1 MFCQRGDACRPAE
14 RREVGSFMAAKAKQ
28 AEVEEEDDK
37 PEGENEQSAAKSK
50 FAFLK
55 FKLPSMKWMIIGG
68 AGLLVILCGSGGAYF
83 FFKGP
88 DHKETHVA
96 AKPATFVDMP
106 DVLVNLSSNG
116 ADRTQYLK
124 VKIVLELPDA
134 TLVPQIQPLM
144 PRVMDAFQ
152 TYLRELRPTDLDG
165 SAGLYRLKEELTR
178 RVNAAVAPSR
188 VTAVL
193 FKEIVVQ

>member
-1 MFCQRGDACRPAE
+1 MAKKPKKAE
-14 RREVGSFMAAKAKQ
+14 KT
-28 AEVEEEDDK
+28 EEEDDEAA
-37 PEGENEQSAAKSK
+37 EGEQSAQPKRR
-50 FAFLK
+50 
-55 FKLPSMKWMIIGG
+55 LPSLKVMIIAAAGLVVVVGG
-68 AGLLVILCGSGGAYF
+68 AGAYF
-83 FFKGP
+83 MFFAGPKGGG
-88 DHKETHVA
+88 VA
-96 AKPATFVDMP
+96 AAPAKPPAFVDVP
-106 DVLVNLSSNG
+106 EVLVNLSTVG

-178 RVNAAVAPSR
+178 RVNAAVAPNR
-188 VTAVL
+188 ITAVL